1 MKKKIFV
8 PILTLTLTGIL
19 VFSGYQIYKIISEY
33 ESGERTYDDLEIYV
47 STPSITSTPQNS
59 SESEKKTENAW
70 PEVDFEGLA
79 AINPDIVGW
88 IYSEDTPINYPIV
101 QGTDNSYYLKHL
113 YTGEFGLFRSPYYC
127 LWASYAEW
135 LDVLFSNRLQTAGIL

>member
-47 STPSITSTPQNS
+47 
-59 SESEKKTENAW
+59 
-70 PEVDFEGLA
+70 
-79 AINPDIVGW
+79 
-88 IYSEDTPINYPIV
+88 
-101 QGTDNSYYLKHL
+101 
-113 YTGEFGLFRSPYYC
+113 
-127 LWASYAEW
+127 
-135 LDVLFSNRLQTAGIL
+135 

>member
-59 SESEKKTENAW
+59 SESEEKTENAC
-70 PEVDFEGLA
+70 
-79 AINPDIVGW
+79 
-88 IYSEDTPINYPIV
+88 
-101 QGTDNSYYLKHL
+101 
-113 YTGEFGLFRSPYYC
+113 C
-127 LWASYAEW
+127 LP
-135 LDVLFSNRLQTAGIL
+135 LL

>member
-59 SESEKKTENAW
+59 LSLRRRPKTH
-70 PEVDFEGLA
+70 GL
-79 AINPDIVGW
+79 
-88 IYSEDTPINYPIV
+88 
-101 QGTDNSYYLKHL
+101 K
-113 YTGEFGLFRSPYYC
+113 
-127 LWASYAEW
+127 
-135 LDVLFSNRLQTAGIL
+135 

>member
-19 VFSGYQIYKIISEY
+19 VFSGCQIYKIISEY

-59 SESEKKTENAW
+59 SESEEKTENA
-70 PEVDFEGLA
+70 
-79 AINPDIVGW
+79 
-88 IYSEDTPINYPIV
+88 
-101 QGTDNSYYLKHL
+101 
-113 YTGEFGLFRSPYYC
+113 
-127 LWASYAEW
+127 
-135 LDVLFSNRLQTAGIL
+135 